1 MYGCSSGGVPASA
14 LVINSSNTS
23 LGGSGSD
30 MVEGDF
36 CLGNLL
42 TPGDVNASP
51 FSCSCLPLKR
61 MTNMAKLHHS

>member
-36 CLGNLL
+36 LL
-42 TPGDVNASP
+42 WR
-51 FSCSCLPLKR
+51 F
-61 MTNMAKLHHS
+61 TNTRRRERVAL